1 VRVRAAVLGSTA
13 AIARHRVTIGKRV
26 AELSAGTSPF
36 TLTVTLRRGARVPKR
51 VRVQA
56 LDAAGRPLT
65 ASSRL
70 IIRQRKGKG
79 GVGSGPGVGT

>member
-1 VRVRAAVLGSTA
+1 VLGSTA
-13 AIARHRVTIGKRV
+13 AIARYRVTIGKRV
-26 AELSAGTSPF
+26 AELSTSPF
-36 TLTVTLRRGARVPKR
+36 TLTVTLRRGARIPKR

-65 ASSRL
+65 EGARV
-70 IIRQRKGKG
+70 IVRQGKGKG